1 MNEAS
6 INLGNLIMDDN
17 YLFVKVE
24 SIVVVVAVLLIA
36 IAGLM
41 FAVESAVYAKLH
53 YSNTRYHL
61 WSARHSI

>member
-1 MNEAS
+1 
-6 INLGNLIMDDN
+6 MDDN

-24 SIVVVVAVLLIA
+24 SIVVVVAVLVIA

-41 FAVESAVYAKLH
+41 LAVEAAVIAKLH

-61 WSARHSI
+61 